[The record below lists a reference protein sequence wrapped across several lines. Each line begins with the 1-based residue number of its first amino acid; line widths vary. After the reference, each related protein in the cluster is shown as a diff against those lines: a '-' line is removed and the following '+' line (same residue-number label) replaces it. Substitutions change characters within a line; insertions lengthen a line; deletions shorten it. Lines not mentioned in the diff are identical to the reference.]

1 MPRRLTVVCDD
12 GLEQRVAALA
22 REYDTTEEEVARQLL
37 EYGIE
42 CLD

>member
-1 MPRRLTVVCDD
+1 MQRQFTVVCDD
-12 GLEQRVAALA
+12 RLGRRVAALA
-22 REYDTTEEEVARQLL
+22 RKYDTTEEEVARQLI